1 MRTEKLENKI
11 REFVIRYMNP
21 EKFGGGRV
29 FLVHGNEA
37 REYPD
42 PGSAR
47 SAALSLPGIS
57 IIIQVPNR
65 MKQVNTS
72 QYSSDSIR
80 KRTLHDLI

>member
-21 EKFGGGRV
+21 EKFGGRV

-65 MKQVNTS
+65 DEAG
-72 QYSSDSIR
+72 QYFTIFLRLNKETHSA
-80 KRTLHDLI
+80 